1 MKRLIFPAVLVIMAF
16 FAYAAPLPPSKEDAV
31 SLVALTVSDIEQD
44 APGTIKRIIKGEDT
58 YWDRENREF
67 LVFVMNEEVRVVA
80 HPLKMHLMKMYS
92 EEKDNEGKTYRKDAV
107 VNAMASGSGWV
118 SFSINTKDGKKTM
131 ESFYKIVKGSDKKNY
146 IVCCDIEK
154 TAESKQ

>member
-1 MKRLIFPAVLVIMAF
+1 MIGLICFIPTEIQKDYFNDEIEKNIPKEMKDYLDKQMEEKKL
-16 FAYAAPLPPSKEDAV
+16 KEAEEK
-31 SLVALTVSDIEQD
+31 VANAKQAEVW
-44 APGTIKRIIKGEDT
+44 KRD
-58 YWDRENREF
+58 
-67 LVFVMNEEVRVVA
+67 
-80 HPLKMHLMKMYS
+80 MKMYS

-146 IVCCDIEK
+146 IVLG
-154 TAESKQ
+154 